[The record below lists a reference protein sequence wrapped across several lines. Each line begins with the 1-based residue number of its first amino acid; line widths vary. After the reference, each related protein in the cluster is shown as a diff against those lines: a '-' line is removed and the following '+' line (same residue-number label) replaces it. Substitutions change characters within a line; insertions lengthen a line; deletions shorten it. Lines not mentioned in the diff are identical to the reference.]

1 MTGKDKKP
9 EKYPPADKKWSSLVK
24 SILRII
30 RRLDEEQME
39 WLKDWL
45 VEWFKKHFFPEEEPH
60 KKLDRLEAEHERMI
74 ASLREQEAILKDLS
88 ASPAAH
94 STARK
99 KLMRYSQEIK
109 KLDAEIGQLREIL
122 HSPVSDQDS
131 EVKRAEQE
139 KEQELLDETTQVIQ
153 AEQKKIDAML
163 ADVQRIGQNIMAE
176 YLRTYELE
184 KKLRDQSKN
193 PGIWSGD
200 NPLTDAGPVQ
210 LIHKAPAKGVPE
222 VAQQPVAQTRLIE
235 TAQKG
240 LLEYEKAGKTAAQVV
255 QTMSLDSQYP
265 GPSRRFYFCSSSF
278 ASFSTLSLMIATIS
292 GYPIKGVIIQLY
304 HLIPPLITVW
314 MIIEFRKTTH
324 IQKSATSR
332 VFLLIPACTVNSFF
346 SVNRLLPQ
354 HVAA

>member
-1 MTGKDKKP
+1 MPFFLWVIKFL
-9 EKYPPADKKWSSLVK
+9 A
-24 SILRII
+24 
-30 RRLDEEQME
+30 ME
-39 WLKDWL
+39 AFTEFLKN
-45 VEWFKKHFFPEEEPH
+45 FFFPNDCEA
-60 KKLDRLEAEHERMI
+60 KLARLMAERERMI
-74 ASLREQEAILKDLS
+74 ASLRKQKAILKDRS
-88 ASPAAH
+88 ASPTAH
-94 STARK
+94 SIARE
-99 KLMRYSQEIK
+99 KLMRYPHEIK
-109 KLDAEIGQLREIL
+109 KLDAEIEQLKESLRALI
-122 HSPVSDQDS
+122 SDQNS
-131 EVKRAEQE
+131 TVK
-139 KEQELLDETTQVIQ
+139 Q
-153 AEQKKIDAML
+153 AEQREIDAIL
-163 ADVQRIGQNIMAE
+163 ADVQLIGRNIMAE

-210 LIHKAPAKGVPE
+210 LIHEAPAKGVPE